1 MLQSAELVS
10 CVLAA
15 LVVRIPRMESYLAKG
30 VDPWAREPM
39 DVASPLVVADETV
52 VSNHSM
58 DAAEK
63 DLE

>member
-1 MLQSAELVS
+1 
-10 CVLAA
+10 
-15 LVVRIPRMESYLAKG
+15 MESYLAKG

-39 DVASPLVVADETV
+39 DVASHLVVADETV
-52 VSNHSM
+52 VTIHSM